1 MILQF
6 HANAKNV
13 YKKELYKKLRLK
25 RGRKEHLNAILRKLR
40 NSDYLNF

>member
-13 YKKELYKKLRLK
+13 YKKELYKELRLK
-25 RGRKEHLNAILRKLR
+25 RGRKEHVNAILKKLK
-40 NSDYLNF
+40 NSDYLIF

>member
-6 HANAKNV
+6 HASGKHL
-13 YKKELYKKLRLK
+13 YKKELYKEFRLK
-25 RGRKEHLNAILRKLR
+25 RGRKEYVNAILKKLR

>member
-6 HANAKNV
+6 HANVKNV
-13 YKKELYKKLRLK
+13 YKKELYKEFRLK
-25 RGRKEHLNAILRKLR
+25 RGRKEHLSAILRKLR